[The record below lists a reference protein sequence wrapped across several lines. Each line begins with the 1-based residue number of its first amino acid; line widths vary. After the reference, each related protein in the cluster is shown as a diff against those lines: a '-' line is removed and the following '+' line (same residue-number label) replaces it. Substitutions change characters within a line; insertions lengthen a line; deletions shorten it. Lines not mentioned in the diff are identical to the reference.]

1 MMVNM
6 IKLGFVS
13 KSQRSDQDIEIQME
27 VNLGEPFIVRKIN
40 TRIDFVTMTKTR
52 ANLVIEIG
60 TNMIE
65 VEEVVSLIDPAH
77 GCDFV
82 AQDSTPLTF

>member
-1 MMVNM
+1 
-6 IKLGFVS
+6 
-13 KSQRSDQDIEIQME
+13 
-27 VNLGEPFIVRKIN
+27 
-40 TRIDFVTMTKTR
+40 MTKTR